1 MESQVHTAMPRLRC
15 LLHPAE
21 PPHHI
26 CSSAAAWC
34 LPHSWDHQLSSRG
47 DIPGTA
53 RVKDVLTSRAGETA
67 FKPAALQLPW
77 ASIPCC
83 CQGSQPGD
91 LHVVPRGLEA
101 REHRRLFVAAEKSLP
116 SQHDVDRAGQG
127 AVGSGLPLC
136 LVAILHTALRSMLI
150 SSSQPFL
157 KSLTIFTLSKIPN
170 FSIKLHLPSISLSYS
185 LLLGLPATCYYVL

>member
-1 MESQVHTAMPRLRC
+1 MPRLRC
-15 LLHPAE
+15 LLHSAE

-26 CSSAAAWC
+26 CSDAAGWC
-34 LPHSWDHQLSSRG
+34 LLRSWDHRRSSSG

-53 RVKDVLTSRAGETA
+53 RVKDALTSRAGETA

-77 ASIPCC
+77 ASSPCC

-91 LHVVPRGLEA
+91 LHVVPQGLEA
-101 REHRRLFVAAEKSLP
+101 REHGRLFAAAEKSLQ
-116 SQHDVDRAGQG
+116 SQRDADRAGQG
-127 AVGSGLPLC
+127 AAGSGLPLR
-136 LVAILHTALRSMLI
+136 LVAVLHTAPRSMLI

-170 FSIKLHLPSISLSYS
+170 FSIKLHLPSISLSHS
-185 LLLGLPATCYYVL
+185 LLLCLPATCYYVR